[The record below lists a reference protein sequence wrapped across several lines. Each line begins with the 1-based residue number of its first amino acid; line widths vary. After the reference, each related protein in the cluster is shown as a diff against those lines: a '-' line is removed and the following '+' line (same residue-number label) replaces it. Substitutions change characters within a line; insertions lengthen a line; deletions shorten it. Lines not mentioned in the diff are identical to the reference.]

1 MTNKGKSSYKIV
13 CTPLNLVLLVRNL
26 SLEEERELYSS
37 ISLKIN
43 KAKKPIGIDGYN
55 EFILKKF
62 LVEPEKFYSFLEDHE
77 DNNPQDFVDAVY
89 SCIVD
94 LYPPFNIE
102 FICGDLNSSLFL
114 GEMSDVFK
122 EKLLEG
128 FLERTQPSSKKGQKS
143 INSLSDIIR
152 LENYLGKNIIGQDEA
167 ISNLIKALKVQVAG
181 LSNFSSFFFIGPTG
195 VGKSEISR
203 LLGKKFSGNF
213 YKINCGEYQSG
224 HEYAKLI
231 GSPPGFVGHTDKSL
245 LAEKAEQSNKWVF
258 LFDEIEKAHPKFQD
272 FLLSLL
278 DDGTVTDNMGKT
290 LDFSQSIFIFTSNQG
305 MQDSKIGKARVGF
318 NKDVVSF
325 ESSKEVIEESIKGA
339 FSPEFLNRIDSKVF
353 FNSLTKGD
361 AKKIAALELKGIPI
375 KKNKVLLDYIVRGGY
390 SAEYGARNIKRFI
403 KNNVSIVVAEA
414 LLQKKA
420 PLKSG
425 KLYTPVIK
433 EGNLFL
439 KDLLEPEK
447 TNEQVQ

>member
-1 MTNKGKSSYKIV
+1 MTNKSKSSYKIV

-37 ISLKIN
+37 ISTKIN
-43 KAKKPIGIDGYN
+43 KASKPIGIDGYK
-55 EFILKKF
+55 EFILNKF
-62 LVEPEKFYSFLEDHE
+62 LVEPEKFYSFLEEHGE
-77 DNNPQDFVDAVY
+77 DNPQDFVDAVY
-89 SCIVD
+89 NCIID

-102 FICGDLNSSLFL
+102 FVCGDLNSSLFL
-114 GEMSDVFK
+114 GEMGEEIK
-122 EKLLEG
+122 EKLLEN
-128 FLERTQPSSKKGQKS
+128 FLERTQPAKKKGVKS
-143 INSLSDIIR
+143 IDSLHDIMR
-152 LENYLGKNIIGQDEA
+152 LEKYLQRNIIGQDDA
-167 ISNLIKALKVQVAG
+167 ILELIKALKVQVAG
-181 LSNFSSFFFIGPTG
+181 LSSFYSFFFIGPTG
-195 VGKSEISR
+195 VGKTEISR
-203 LLGKKFSGNF
+203 LLGKQFSGNF

-245 LAEKAEQSNKWVF
+245 LAEKAEQSNRWVF

-278 DDGTVTDNMGKT
+278 DDGTVTDNMGKI
-290 LDFSQSIFIFTSNQG
+290 LDFTQSIFIFTSNQG
-305 MQDSKIGKARVGF
+305 MQDSKIGRARVGF

-325 ESSKEVIEESIKGA
+325 SSSKEVIEESIKGA

-353 FNSLTKGD
+353 FNPLTKD
-361 AKKIAALELKGIPI
+361 HAKKIASLELKGIPI
-375 KKNKVLLDYIVRGGY
+375 KRNKVLLDYIVRGGY

-403 KNNVSIVVAEA
+403 KSNVSIVVAEA

-420 PLKSG
+420 PLKDG

-433 EGNLFL
+433 DGDLFL
-439 KDLLEPEK
+439 KDLQES
-447 TNEQVQ
+447 V